1 MRFLILSVLLLG
13 VLLLSGCGGSQSGG
27 QSIDRADLSGVVMIG
42 PTPGPCMANTPC
54 SRPAGDVELEFV
66 RSGQPAVRVTTDEE
80 GRYKAR
86 LEPGTYQV
94 RAVDYPLPAT
104 IQPTT
109 VTVED
114 DARLNI
120 EIDSGV
126 R

>member
-1 MRFLILSVLLLG
+1 MARFLMVAALVLLA
-13 VLLLSGCGGSQSGG
+13 GCGGDQS
-27 QSIDRADLSGVVMIG
+27 SDRSSDRAELSGLVMIG
-42 PTPGPCMANTPC
+42 PTGGPCKANEPC
-54 SRPAGDVELEFV
+54 SRPADDVELEFV
-66 RSGQPAVRVTTDEE
+66 RSGQVIASVTTDEQ
-80 GRYKAR
+80 GRYEVQ
-86 LEPGTYQV
+86 LEPGTYLV

-120 EIDSGV
+120 EIDSGA

>member
-1 MRFLILSVLLLG
+1 MRRFLLLA
-13 VLLLSGCGGSQSGG
+13 VLLLSGCGGDQSSG
-27 QSIDRADLSGVVMIG
+27 QARETVELSGIVMVG

-54 SRPAGDVELEFV
+54 SRPVEDVELEFL
-66 RSGQPAVRVTTDEE
+66 RSGQSAARVTTDDR
-80 GRYKAR
+80 GGYVVS

-94 RAVDYPLPAT
+94 RSGKYPLPAT
-104 IQPTT
+104 ITPAT

-114 DARLNI
+114 DARVNF

>member
-1 MRFLILSVLLLG
+1 MTRFIVVAAVLLLA
-13 VLLLSGCGGSQSGG
+13 GCGGEGSSGR
-27 QSIDRADLSGVVMIG
+27 SSDSAELSGVVMIG

-54 SRPAGDVELEFV
+54 SRPARHVELEFK
-66 RSGQPAVRVTTDEE
+66 RSGQSPVSVTTDEQ
-80 GRYKAR
+80 GRYKVQ
-86 LEPGTYQV
+86 LEPGTYRV
-94 RAVDYPLPAT
+94 RAVAYPLPAT

-114 DARLNI
+114 DARVNI